1 MFDSFYYICR
11 MRLVDSTDF
20 IKKLISEGEHVNQDF
35 KFEISDARKIAR
47 SLSAFANTS
56 GGRLLIGVKDN
67 GRIAGVKSEE
77 EAYMIDA
84 AANVYCSPAPVVEMT
99 TYQAEGKTVLVAT
112 VESADRKPVFA
123 IDSDGKKIAFV
134 RIADENIVASPV
146 HLSIWRQE
154 QSAKGAIV
162 RLDGAEELLM
172 GMLRHDETVDIRSFT
187 KLAGIKR
194 YEAIRII
201 AKFVRFGVLEE
212 VFAEHRFCWRRT
224 YSDIEF

>member
-1 MFDSFYYICR
+1 
-11 MRLVDSTDF
+11 MRVDDSTDF

-47 SLSAFANTS
+47 SLSAFANTT

-84 AANVYCSPAPVVEMT
+84 AARVYCDPVPDVELAAYT
-99 TYQAEGKTVLVAT
+99 AEGRTVLIAT
-112 VESADRKPVFA
+112 VEPAVKKPVFA
-123 IDSDGKKIAFV
+123 IDSDGRKIAFV
-134 RIADENIVASPV
+134 RVADENIIASPV

-154 QSAKGAIV
+154 QSSKGAIV

-172 GMLRHDETVDIRSFT
+172 GLLRHDEMIDIRSFT
-187 KLAGIKR
+187 RIAGIKR
-194 YEAIRII
+194 FEAIRII

-212 VFAEHRFCWRRT
+212 VFTEHRFCWRRT
-224 YSDIEF
+224 ASDMLI

>member
-1 MFDSFYYICR
+1 M
-11 MRLVDSTDF
+11 MRLGDSTDF

-84 AANVYCSPAPVVEMT
+84 AARVYCDPVPDVEFA
-99 TYQAEGKTVLVAT
+99 TYTAEGKTVLVAT
-112 VESADRKPVFA
+112 VEPAVRKPVFA
-123 IDSDGKKIAFV
+123 IDSDGRKIAFV
-134 RIADENIVASPV
+134 RIADENVVASPV

-154 QSAKGAIV
+154 QSSKGTIV
-162 RLDGAEELLM
+162 RLDGAEELLI
-172 GMLRHDETVDIRSFT
+172 GLLRHNEMIDIRSFT
-187 KLAGIKR
+187 RLAGIKR
-194 YEAIRII
+194 FEAIRII

-212 VFAEHRFCWRRT
+212 VFAEHRFCWRKRM
-224 YSDIEF
+224 SDIDFKIENR